1 MKKKSLSR
9 FTKWKI
15 RFANPHLA
23 NLVRETSSPRVRRW
37 RLRPRMC
44 SGCFRMFS
52 GCPRLGKIVTFV
64 RFLYVCT
71 RLYYACLAFFVR
83 FIPQN
88 KLHMQYKKYL
98 YMSFYMCFFGRTDE
112 QIGRRTAEKIDRNK
126 ETNEERK
133 RRWKSNGNGKKI
145 ERSTEI
151 LRTSL
156 HKHATGRIS

>member
-15 RFANPHLA
+15 RFANLHLA
-23 NLVRETSSPRVRRW
+23 NLVRETSSPCVRRR
-37 RLRPRMC
+37 RLCPRMC
-44 SGCFRMFS
+44 S

-71 RLYYACLAFFVR
+71 RLYYARLAFFVR

-98 YMSFYMCFFGRTDE
+98 YMSFFGRTDI
-112 QIGRRTAEKIDRNK
+112 QIGRRKAEKIDRNK
-126 ETNEERK
+126 EINEERK
-133 RRWKSNGNGKKI
+133 RRWKSDGNGHGKK
-145 ERSTEI
+145 
-151 LRTSL
+151 
-156 HKHATGRIS
+156 KDQQKF